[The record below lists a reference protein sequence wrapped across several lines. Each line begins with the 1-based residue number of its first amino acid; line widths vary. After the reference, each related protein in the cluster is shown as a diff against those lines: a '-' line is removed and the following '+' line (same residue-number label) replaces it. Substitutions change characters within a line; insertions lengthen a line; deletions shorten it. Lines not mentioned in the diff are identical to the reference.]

1 VAFWPGQGRRSLPPH
16 PRTPAGTP
24 AGGTRPPRPPQG
36 NPARVCTGG
45 IPRRPLPGFSQQPH
59 RHLSGFTRPLARLID
74 QFERLP
80 GIGPRT
86 AQRLALHLLRQPEE
100 QIRAFADALL
110 AARSQVGECRT
121 CFHLAAEAECEIC
134 RNPERRN
141 GQICVVADSRDLLA
155 LERTREFVGRYH
167 VLGGLISPMD
177 GIGPELLQI
186 TPLLERLEQ
195 EAVSEVI
202 LALTPSV
209 EGDTT
214 SLYLARLLRPF
225 AAVSRIAYG
234 LPVGSELEYA
244 DAVTLAR
251 AFEGRRPVE

>member
-1 VAFWPGQGRRSLPPH
+1 M
-16 PRTPAGTP
+16 
-24 AGGTRPPRPPQG
+24 
-36 NPARVCTGG
+36 
-45 IPRRPLPGFSQQPH
+45 
-59 RHLSGFTRPLARLID
+59 SGFTRPLARLID

-86 AQRLALHLLRQPEE
+86 AQRLALHLLRQPED
-100 QIRAFADALL
+100 QIRAFAEALL
-110 AARSQVGECRT
+110 AARSQVGQCRS
-121 CFHLAAEAECEIC
+121 CFHLSAEPLCEIC
-134 RNPERRN
+134 RNETRGN

-155 LERTREFVGRYH
+155 MERTREYQGRYH

-177 GIGPELLQI
+177 GVGPELLQI
-186 TPLLERLEQ
+186 QPLVERVDREQ
-195 EAVSEVI
+195 VSEVI

-225 AAVSRIAYG
+225 TTVSRIAYG

-244 DAVTLAR
+244 DEVTLAR
-251 AFEGRRPVE
+251 ALEGRRPVE

>member
-1 VAFWPGQGRRSLPPH
+1 
-16 PRTPAGTP
+16 
-24 AGGTRPPRPPQG
+24 
-36 NPARVCTGG
+36 
-45 IPRRPLPGFSQQPH
+45 
-59 RHLSGFTRPLARLID
+59 LARLID

-110 AARSQVGECRT
+110 AARSQVGQCRS
-121 CFHLAAEAECEIC
+121 CFHLSAEPICDLC
-134 RNPERRN
+134 RNDERSN

-155 LERTREFVGRYH
+155 MERTREYKGRYH
-167 VLGGLISPMD
+167 VLGGVISPMD
-177 GIGPELLQI
+177 GIGPESLQI
-186 TPLLERLEQ
+186 QPLVERVDREN
-195 EAVSEVI
+195 ASEVI

-214 SLYLARLLRPF
+214 SLYLARLLKPF
-225 AAVSRIAYG
+225 TTVTRIAYG

-244 DAVTLAR
+244 DQVTLAR
-251 AFEGRRPVE
+251 AFEGRRRME

>member
-1 VAFWPGQGRRSLPPH
+1 M
-16 PRTPAGTP
+16 
-24 AGGTRPPRPPQG
+24 
-36 NPARVCTGG
+36 
-45 IPRRPLPGFSQQPH
+45 
-59 RHLSGFTRPLARLID
+59 ID

-100 QIRAFADALL
+100 QIRSFAEALL
-110 AARSQVGECRT
+110 AARSQVGQCQR
-121 CFHLAAEAECEIC
+121 CFHLSAEPLCEIC
-134 RNPERRN
+134 RNEERRN
-141 GQICVVADSRDLLA
+141 GQLCVVADSRDLLA
-155 LERTREFVGRYH
+155 MERTREFRGSYH

-186 TPLLERLEQ
+186 GPLVQRVADEGIKEL
-195 EAVSEVI
+195 I

-214 SLYLARLLRPF
+214 SLYLARLLKPF
-225 AAVSRIAYG
+225 TTVSRIAYG

-244 DAVTLAR
+244 DEVTLAR
-251 AFEGRRPVE
+251 AFEGRRRME